1 MRRISGC
8 RPPVAHCRYHQVMD
22 KLDSI
27 IIPRTRDLGDG
38 FEVRRA
44 LPAVERRMVGPF
56 VFLDQMGPAQLKPGI
71 GLDVR
76 PHPHIGLATVTWL
89 LQGEIL
95 HRDSLGTVQAIRAG
109 EVNWMTAGRGIV
121 HSERSDDVQRS
132 QASTLYG
139 LQCWVALPKTQ
150 EECDPD
156 FTHLKAGDLPVL
168 EGEGARAVLVAG
180 NYLGLQS
187 SLPTR
192 SPLFYM
198 ELRLQAGARFSM
210 PAEYDEQ
217 ALYIVSGT
225 LDLGSD
231 GAHGAGQLLVTRLGA
246 TLDLKAGPDGAT
258 VMLLGGEPMDG
269 PRLLAW
275 NFVSS
280 SAERIEQAKRDWIA
294 QRFAR
299 VPQETEFIPLPDNL
313 RPADYP

>member
-1 MRRISGC
+1 MTDIET
-8 RPPVAHCRYHQVMD
+8 
-22 KLDSI
+22 L

-44 LPAVERRMVGPF
+44 LPAVERRMIGPF

-95 HRDSLGTVQAIRAG
+95 HRDSLGSVQSIRPG

-121 HSERSDDVQRS
+121 HAERSDDEQRRL
-132 QASTLYG
+132 ASSLYG
-139 LQCWVALPKTQ
+139 LQCWVALPKAD
-150 EECDPD
+150 EECEPD
-156 FTHLKAGDLPVL
+156 FTHRKAAELPMM
-168 EGEGARAVLVAG
+168 EGEGTRAVLIAG
-180 NYLGLQS
+180 SYLGLHS

-198 ELRLQAGARFSM
+198 ELRLAPGARFGM

-217 ALYIVSGT
+217 ALYVVSGS
-225 LDLGSD
+225 LDLGAD
-231 GAHGAGQLLVTRLGA
+231 GVHAAGRLLVTRRGA
-246 TLDLKAGPDGAT
+246 SLTLAAGREGA
-258 VMLLGGEPMDG
+258 VLMLLGGEPMDG
-269 PRLLAW
+269 PRLLTW

-280 SAERIEQAKRDWIA
+280 SAERIEQAKRDWLA
-294 QRFAR
+294 QRFPA
-299 VPQETEFIPLPDNL
+299 VSGDNEFIPLPDTL
-313 RPADYP
+313 RPVDYP

>member
-1 MRRISGC
+1 MTDIET
-8 RPPVAHCRYHQVMD
+8 
-22 KLDSI
+22 L

-95 HRDSLGTVQAIRAG
+95 HRDSLGSVQNIRPG

-121 HSERSDDVQRS
+121 HAERSDDEQRRL
-132 QASTLYG
+132 ASTLYG
-139 LQCWVALPKTQ
+139 LQCWVALPKAH
-150 EECDPD
+150 EECEPD
-156 FTHLKAGDLPVL
+156 FTHLKAADLPMM
-168 EGEGARAVLVAG
+168 EGEGASVVLVAG
-180 NYLGLQS
+180 SYLGLQS

-198 ELRLQAGARFSM
+198 ELRLAPDARFGM

-217 ALYIVSGT
+217 ALYIVSGS
-225 LDLGSD
+225 LDLGAD
-231 GAHGAGQLLVTRLGA
+231 GVHAAGQLLVTRKGA
-246 TLDLKAGPDGAT
+246 SLTLAAGHDGAV

-269 PRLLAW
+269 PRLLTW

-280 SAERIEQAKRDWIA
+280 SAERIEQAKRDWLA
-294 QRFAR
+294 QRFPA
-299 VPQETEFIPLPDNL
+299 VSGDSEFIPLPDNL
-313 RPADYP
+313 RPVDYP

>member
-1 MRRISGC
+1 MSLI
-8 RPPVAHCRYHQVMD
+8 D
-22 KLDSI
+22 TL

-56 VFLDQMGPAQLKPGI
+56 VFLDQMGPAELKPGV

-89 LQGEIL
+89 LRGEIL
-95 HRDSLGTVQAIRAG
+95 HRDSLGSVQAIRAG

-121 HSERSDDVQRS
+121 HSERSDDVQRA
-132 QASTLYG
+132 QASSLYG
-139 LQCWVALPKTQ
+139 LQCWVALPKAD
-150 EECDPD
+150 EECEPD
-156 FTHLKAGDLPVL
+156 FTHLKAADLPVM
-168 EGEGARAVLVAG
+168 EGEGVRAVLVAG
-180 NYLGLQS
+180 RFLGLQS

-198 ELRLQAGARFSM
+198 EVRLAPGARVTM

-225 LDLGSD
+225 LDLGAD
-231 GAHGAGQLLVTRLGA
+231 GVHAAGQLLVTRRGGV
-246 TLDLKAGPDGAT
+246 LDLKAGADGAI

-269 PRLLAW
+269 PRHLAW

-280 SAERIEQAKRDWIA
+280 SAERIEQAKRDWLA
-294 QRFAR
+294 QRFAP

-313 RPADYP
+313 RPVDYP

>member
-1 MRRISGC
+1 MG
-8 RPPVAHCRYHQVMD
+8 RPPGGGSGYHLPMSD
-22 KLDSI
+22 IDTI

-56 VFLDQMGPAQLKPGI
+56 VFLDQMGPAELKPGV

-89 LQGEIL
+89 LKGEIL
-95 HRDSLGTVQAIRAG
+95 HRDSLGSVQPIRAG

-121 HSERSDDVQRS
+121 HSERSDDEQRRL
-132 QASTLYG
+132 ASTLYG
-139 LQCWVALPKTQ
+139 LQCWVALRKAD

-156 FTHLKAGDLPVL
+156 FTHLKAADLPVM
-168 EGEGARAVLVAG
+168 EGEGVRAVLVAG
-180 NYLGLQS
+180 SYLGLHS

-198 ELRLQAGARFSM
+198 EVRLTPGARMNM

-217 ALYIVSGT
+217 ALYIVNGS
-225 LDLGSD
+225 LDLGAD
-231 GAHGAGQLLVTRLGA
+231 GVHGAGKLLVTRLGA
-246 TLDLKAGPDGAT
+246 TLTLKAGPDGAT

-294 QRFAR
+294 QRFAP